1 MPCPSLAVPE
11 AKAIDIAIAAGLGP
25 CIIESDCK
33 RIVEAISVA
42 DHPPS
47 GVEASLVAS
56 IISKARF
63 LSGVSFSFVR
73 REGNSAAHWLALKQ
87 KLVAFPVSWRLNLPS
102 ELSAILYANFP
113 SLALGIFVL
122 SAPQFCCVCGFC
134 VVVLRLFF
142 GWCSEKKNM
151 GI

>member
-87 KLVAFPVSWRLNLPS
+87 KLAALPASWRSNLPS
-102 ELSAILYANFP
+102 ELSAILCADFP
-113 SLALGIFVL
+113 SSGI
-122 SAPQFCCVCGFC
+122 G
-134 VVVLRLFF
+134 
-142 GWCSEKKNM
+142 
-151 GI
+151 